1 MNATV
6 WTVLAAALAIAA
18 ALGLR
23 AVVRL
28 MLEEARGSD
37 IVREEVPLERLP
49 SALDGLRVLFISDI
63 HRRRLDSDL
72 PARVEALGGA
82 ELVLI
87 GGDVRE
93 KGVSLEQVR
102 SNMALLRSIAP
113 AYAVY
118 GNHDYDGEIEELR
131 SVLEAA
137 GVLVLRNRHEYVR
150 LVGREAFRLAGTDDP
165 RTKRDRLGEAL
176 SLPAC
181 DRAKANAPLPE
192 PDGTMPFTVLLAH
205 DPILAHRSRHEGVE
219 ADLMLSGHTHG
230 GQILLPLLGPA
241 MRSSSVRKF
250 RAGWFDLPGPAAAP
264 KAGPRKVRLLV
275 SSGYGT
281 SKAPIRLNCPP
292 EIHLLR
298 LTRSDSDR

>member
-1 MNATV
+1 MKMVIGAA
-6 WTVLAAALAIAA
+6 LAAALAAAA
-18 ALGLR
+18 ALGGR
-23 AVVRL
+23 ALVRT
-28 MLEEARGSD
+28 MLKEAEGTD
-37 IVREEVPLERLP
+37 IVPEDVPLERLP
-49 SALDGLRVLFISDI
+49 AELEGLRLLFISDI
-63 HRRRLDSDL
+63 HRRRLEPDL
-72 PARVEALGGA
+72 PERIEALGGA

-93 KGVSLEQVR
+93 TGVSLEQVR

-131 SVLEAA
+131 AALEQE
-137 GVLVLRNRHEYVR
+137 GVRVLRNRHEYVA
-150 LVGREAFRLAGTDDP
+150 VPGRSAFRLAGTDDP
-165 RTKRDRLGEAL
+165 RTKRDRLREAL
-176 SLPAC
+176 DLSDEAATAFSP
-181 DRAKANAPLPE
+181 RPE
-192 PDGTMPFTVLLAH
+192 PGESMPFTVLLAH
-205 DPILAHRSRHEGVE
+205 DPILAHRSRHEGIE

-230 GQILLPLLGPA
+230 GQIILPLLGPA

-250 RAGWFDLPGPAAAP
+250 RAGWFDLPAPAAAR

-281 SKAPIRLNCPP
+281 SKAPLRLNCPP

-298 LTRSDSDR
+298 LARSAARS